1 MLHAL
6 LHGKLDLELPE
17 PHRREDALTS
27 IVFGTLR
34 MVEAWDVLASW
45 LDVEPLSSGQE
56 GTVEC
61 WFWPRL
67 AGAVEPDVVLR
78 LGDTLVVV
86 EAKYRS
92 GRHDLS
98 LNEADERPS
107 DQIERQYKAVSLPPD
122 ARHVYPEGLER
133 AVRECRQLAQ
143 AFVVDARRLRR
154 ARKEY
159 KESRARLPQGAR
171 LNLATWQALDKLLSS
186 PPCSRSRWANDLRS
200 YLRLCGLLSFHGVPH
215 RLLEAERVRFI
226 EGWSPCGRRDVALRL
241 RDVAA
246 TLAMT
251 PRIAD
256 LRWSPCSRRGVA
268 RRLRDAAVTL
278 ATTSGSAD
286 LRRWRVR
293 PVTKRNRGIR

>member
-1 MLHAL
+1 M
-6 LHGKLDLELPE
+6 P
-17 PHRREDALTS
+17 
-27 IVFGTLR
+27 
-34 MVEAWDVLASW
+34 
-45 LDVEPLSSGQE
+45 
-56 GTVEC
+56 
-61 WFWPRL
+61 
-67 AGAVEPDVVLR
+67 
-78 LGDTLVVV
+78 
-86 EAKYRS
+86 
-92 GRHDLS
+92 
-98 LNEADERPS
+98 
-107 DQIERQYKAVSLPPD
+107 AVSD
-122 ARHVYPEGLER
+122 GR
-133 AVRECRQLAQ
+133 A
-143 AFVVDARRLRR
+143 
-154 ARKEY
+154 KEY

-186 PPCSRSRWANDLRS
+186 PPCSRSRWASDLRS